1 VIATGIPAII
11 TRAMVVQR
19 RIQRFEIVE
28 QIGAGGAGQVYRGRD
43 PELERDVAIKV
54 LAAPRPPIELSP
66 DDTLDLRSDGPLP
79 RDELLRE
86 ARIMARLSHP
96 NVLPVYEVGLADDAV
111 FLVMEHI
118 DGSDL
123 ATWLDE
129 PRSTEAI
136 LDVFLQA
143 GRGLAA
149 AHDRGIVHR
158 DVKPGNILVD
168 RDGRVRVADFGLS
181 RLTARSPTAM
191 MYVSDGRGTPRY
203 MAAELLRGEP
213 ASPRSDVYALCV
225 ALVEALRARP
235 PGVERALRERR
246 ISRRVR
252 RLLERGLSEDPAVRP
267 ALAELIDALDP
278 RPPRWRTWAIGAAA
292 AVAAIAA
299 AVALRPSPAESLACE
314 PDPARLATQ
323 WNAGQLA
330 AVTSV
335 LADQPGSRAAV
346 DRIAADIAAQ
356 QRAIDASL
364 AGACTDVRARQLTR
378 DQYLSRTSCLQR
390 RIFTLTATMDLL
402 VDTPLNLLKARDRLE
417 TSLLPDDCI
426 GMTAAP
432 IAGNPATAEALW
444 RRYIRSGIMAV
455 PKRATEHIAE
465 LIAIATAAAEIGD
478 TELVARSTRWLAV
491 EQRFDGQLAA
501 ADDTFQRAYRMALD
515 LKASALAAQVLVDR
529 GTLALL
535 RDDATA
541 ARNYVDLAR
550 DLADT
555 EASSPQLRARIA
567 LLQGRTLNVAGDYTG
582 ARETLRRALD
592 LLTRD
597 RAATTTVEL
606 DVRDNLLAALVQID
620 VQVPQTIDLA
630 NETAELVRGLVGE
643 RDMRYGWAL
652 DLVAMVLSAADDHVR
667 AASYR
672 RKAIEILEET
682 LPPDHSLLRRVRN
695 YLAVDLYN
703 LGDVESAQREITKLR
718 AIPAKYVES
727 RWYREG
733 FFALVAFEGGDLD
746 GSLARATQALE
757 EAMSDYGRHHP
768 DTLELRCWVATMEL
782 ELGRLDAAARD
793 IAAIED
799 GYRAQPDIHQLRRIR
814 LAGRL
819 TAELAIAHGKPR
831 DAEAAA
837 RHALAAAGELRASD
851 RDRAHFH
858 ASLGRSLVAQLRW
871 AESRD
876 ALETSLGYLDKIHA
890 RRDDIAAVEI
900 ELAVAEAGLGQR
912 APALARARRA
922 RAVLDHYPAR
932 LRARAQADRLLGR
945 ESRISSS
952 EVR

>member
-1 VIATGIPAII
+1 VIAGDIPAII
-11 TRAMVVQR
+11 ARTMTARR

-28 QIGAGGAGQVYRGRD
+28 QIGTGGAGQVYRGRD

-54 LAAPRPPIELSP
+54 LAASRPPCELSP
-66 DDTLDLRSDGPLP
+66 DDTLDLRKDGPLP

-96 NVLPVYEVGLADDAV
+96 NVLPVYEVGLSDDTV

-136 LDVFLQA
+136 LEVFLQA
-143 GRGLAA
+143 ARGLAE
-149 AHDRGIVHR
+149 AHHRGIVHR
-158 DVKPGNILVD
+158 DVKPGNILID

-181 RLTARSPTAM
+181 RLTARSPTAL
-191 MYVSDGRGTPRY
+191 MYLNDGRGTPRY
-203 MAAELLRGEP
+203 MAPELLHGEP
-213 ASPRSDVYALCV
+213 ATPRSDVYALCV
-225 ALVEALRARP
+225 ALVEALGGQPA
-235 PGVERALRERR
+235 GVERALRERGIGGRLRR
-246 ISRRVR
+246 I
-252 RLLERGLSEDPAVRP
+252 LERGLSDDPAVRP
-267 ALAELIDALDP
+267 ALGEIVDVLGR

-292 AVAAIAA
+292 AVAVIVA

-314 PDPARLATQ
+314 ADPAQLSTQ

-330 AVTSV
+330 AVTRV
-335 LADQPGSRAAV
+335 LAAQPGSRAAV
-346 DRIAADIAAQ
+346 ERIAGDIAAL

-364 AGACTDVRARQLTR
+364 AGACSAARAGQITR
-378 DQYLSRTSCLQR
+378 DQYLSRASCLQR

-402 VDTPLNLLKARDRLE
+402 IDTPLNLLKARDRLE
-417 TSLLPDDCI
+417 TSLLPDECI

-432 IAGNPATAEALW
+432 IAGDPAIAEALW
-444 RRYIRSGIMAV
+444 RRYIRSGTMAV
-455 PKRATEHIAE
+455 PMRATEHIAE
-465 LIAIATAAAEIGD
+465 LTAIATAAAAIGEA
-478 TELVARSTRWLAV
+478 ELIARATRWLAV
-491 EQRFDGQLAA
+491 EQRFDGQLAL

-515 LKASALAAQVLVDR
+515 LKATALAAQVLVDR

-567 LLQGRTLNVAGDYTG
+567 LLRGRTLNVAGDYTG
-582 ARETLRRALD
+582 ALATLRRALD
-592 LLTRD
+592 MLTSD
-597 RAATTTVEL
+597 SAATTTVEL

-630 NETAELVRGLVGE
+630 NETAELARGLVGE
-643 RDMRYGWAL
+643 HDMRYGWAL

-667 AASYR
+667 AAGYR

-682 LPPDHSLLRRVRN
+682 LPADHALLRRVRN

-703 LGDVESAQREITKLR
+703 LGDLESAQRVIMNLL

-746 GSLARATQALE
+746 GSLARATHALE
-757 EAMSDYGRHHP
+757 EAISDYGRHHP

-793 IAAIED
+793 IAAIDD
-799 GYRAQPDIHQLRRIR
+799 GYRAQPEIHRLRRIR
-814 LAGRL
+814 LSGRL
-819 TAELAIAHGKPR
+819 AAELAIARGKPG

-858 ASLGRSLVAQLRW
+858 ASLGRSLVAQRRW
-871 AESRD
+871 AEAGS
-876 ALETSLGYLDKIHA
+876 ALEASLVYLDKIDA
-890 RRDDIAAVEI
+890 RRDDIAAIEI
-900 ELAVAEAGLGQR
+900 ELATAEAGLGQR
-912 APALARARRA
+912 ASALARARRA
-922 RAVLDHYPAR
+922 RAVLDDYPGR
-932 LRARAQADRLLGR
+932 LRARDQADRLLGKVPR
-945 ESRISSS
+945 HARPT
-952 EVR
+952 